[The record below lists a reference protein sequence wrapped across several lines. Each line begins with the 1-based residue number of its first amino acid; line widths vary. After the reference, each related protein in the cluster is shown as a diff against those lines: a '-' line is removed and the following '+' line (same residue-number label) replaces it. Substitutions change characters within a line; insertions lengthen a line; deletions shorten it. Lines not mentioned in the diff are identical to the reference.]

1 MHESVQNGSPFAFF
15 SPALLY
21 CSTLVASETAPG
33 CFACSLPSWSS
44 SPTAATNRAGAH
56 RPRSTARQTRLSSRP
71 VSRNTNHALPLC
83 AACSSNAA
91 GRHPAIVVACVHV
104 RARRPGQ
111 FCSRARVLA
120 ATSPFF
126 PRKKEREIHVRAATR
141 ERKARPHSHSHTHRH
156 GRPAIGGPIGHQ
168 FRPGHGLSAE
178 AGVHVPRAAPVI
190 PGSGKSGRKIR
201 SRWTAVVAFP
211 LRFLILLTVSPLLFD
226 WKTRP
231 QVRDGCRSS
240 NLAVAG
246 LITPSLAAAMT

>member
-1 MHESVQNGSPFAFF
+1 M
-15 SPALLY
+15 
-21 CSTLVASETAPG
+21 
-33 CFACSLPSWSS
+33 PSWSS

-126 PRKKEREIHVRAATR
+126 PRKKEREIHDRAATR
-141 ERKARPHSHSHTHRH
+141 ERKARPHSHSQRH
-156 GRPAIGGPIGHQ
+156 GRPASDHRWAN
-168 FRPGHGLSAE
+168 RPS
-178 AGVHVPRAAPVI
+178 I
-190 PGSGKSGRKIR
+190 PPR
-201 SRWTAVVAFP
+201 SR
-211 LRFLILLTVSPLLFD
+211 TVGGGRS
-226 WKTRP
+226 TRSACRSCDSGQR
-231 QVRDGCRSS
+231 QVRPKNQIPVDGGRW
-240 NLAVAG
+240 L
-246 LITPSLAAAMT
+246 LSLCAF